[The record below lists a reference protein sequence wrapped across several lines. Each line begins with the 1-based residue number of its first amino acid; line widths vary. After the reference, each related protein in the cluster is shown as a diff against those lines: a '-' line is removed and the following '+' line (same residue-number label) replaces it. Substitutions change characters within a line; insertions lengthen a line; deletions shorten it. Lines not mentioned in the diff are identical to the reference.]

1 MPVSRLLFLLALL
14 PSLALAQPA
23 LDSNAHGETAV
34 HDGDPKVAASLVL
47 DVEEAAPGATVRAG
61 VRFALKDGWHVYW
74 RNPGEAGLA
83 TRVDVSVEGGD
94 VGPLQ
99 QPFPVT
105 FLDFNDT
112 IQSFG
117 WGGEVLLFQEVTL
130 PPDASG
136 EVVVEAKVGLLACQN
151 ICIPGELNLSRRL
164 PIGAVTRPG
173 SEAASFDATA
183 RRIPREAPGLSATI
197 IHPQGSQPTAKR
209 PFLAELSFTCE
220 DGAACADWALAN
232 TDPVVAD
239 APEGFESSRTERVG
253 DLTVRIAGKL
263 FAAAEGEAT
272 LTGVALF
279 VDPAG
284 NAHPIEWSA
293 PFGSIAPAP
302 AEVAAPIVADA
313 TGTRTDSAGAPSIL
327 LMVVFAFVGGM
338 ILNLMPCVFPVLAL
352 KVFSL
357 LKLAGEKKGQAAKH
371 AGAYTFGI
379 VASLTVLALV
389 VLGIRAA
396 GAQVGWG
403 FQFQEPMFVAV
414 IAALLVVFA
423 LNLFGVFNIGSDA
436 NRLVSGVEKADGLW
450 RSAGEGLL
458 AVVLAT
464 PCTAPFLGTAMGF
477 GLSAPAPVVLLLF
490 VSLGLGLAAP
500 FVVLVMVPG
509 TVKLLPRPGA
519 WMDTGKQFLG
529 FALLGTAVW
538 LIWVLGQLAGVNG
551 IGRLLVFLVAVG
563 MAAWMWGKGQLSD
576 GRARVWQLT
585 ALILVT
591 AVGTLFLRFPER
603 AMAAGTESPG
613 TELTAAETGWTP
625 YSDEALQRALDAGRP
640 VFVDFTADWCITC
653 KFNENTVLSRDS
665 VRDAFRAADTLM
677 LKVDFT
683 RRDDAVLQMLQ
694 AHGRAGVPLY
704 LLYQPGV
711 DTPQILPEML
721 TERIVVEALA
731 VASSKRN

>member
-1 MPVSRLLFLLALL
+1 M
-14 PSLALAQPA
+14 
-23 LDSNAHGETAV
+23 
-34 HDGDPKVAASLVL
+34 
-47 DVEEAAPGATVRAG
+47 
-61 VRFALKDGWHVYW
+61 RFQLKDGWHVYW

-83 TRVDVSVEGGD
+83 TRVDVSVEGGE

-130 PPDASG
+130 PQDAAG
-136 EVVVEAKVGLLACQN
+136 EALVEAKVGLLACQN

-164 PIGAVTRPG
+164 PIRADTTP
-173 SEAASFDATA
+173 SAEAASFEATA
-183 RRIPREAPGLSATI
+183 RRIPREVPGLQASLT
-197 IHPQGSQPTAKR
+197 HPDGAEPTAR
-209 PFLAELSFTCE
+209 SPFLAELSFSCE
-220 DGAACADWALAN
+220 DGAECAGWTLAD

-239 APEGFESSRTERVG
+239 APDGFESSRTERVS
-253 DLTVRIAGKL
+253 DLTARIAGKL
-263 FAAAEGEAT
+263 LPRAEGDAT

-279 VDPAG
+279 VDAAG
-284 NAHPIEWSA
+284 NEHPTEWSA
-293 PFGSIAPAP
+293 PFGTIAPAP
-302 AEVAAPIVADA
+302 AQEASAPAIADA
-313 TGTRTDSAGAPSIL
+313 STGSDADAAGAPSVL

-379 VASLTVLALV
+379 VASLLVLAVV

-414 IAALLVVFA
+414 IAALLVAFA
-423 LNLFGVFNIGSDA
+423 LNLFGVFNIGPDA

-477 GLSAPAPVVLLLF
+477 GLSAPAPVVILLF

-500 FVVLVMVPG
+500 FVVLVLVPG
-509 TVKLLPRPGA
+509 GVKLLPRPGA
-519 WMDTGKQFLG
+519 WMDTGKQLLG

-576 GRARVWQLT
+576 GRARAWQLA
-585 ALILVT
+585 ALILLT

-603 AMAAGTESPG
+603 ADAAAPASTG
-613 TELTAAETGWTP
+613 TELAADATWTP
-625 YSDEALQRALDAGRP
+625 YSDEALQNALALGRP

-653 KFNENTVLSRDS
+653 KFNENTVLSRTS
-665 VRDAFRAADTLM
+665 VQDAFRAADTLL

-694 AHGRAGVPLY
+694 SHGRAGVPLY

-731 VASSKRN
+731 VASKRD